1 MSKKLIWILVGVA
14 LLIVV
19 LAVAQKSG
27 AFGKDEGTRVTA
39 EKVQKRTI
47 IETVT
52 ASGKVYPEIEVK
64 VSPDISGEIVDLN
77 VAEGD
82 SVKKGQVLAKIYADI
97 YATQR
102 DQASAG
108 VSQQQAVVSNSTAQ
122 LDALKAAQDLSE
134 KTYNRQKQ
142 LASDKVI
149 SKSEFETA
157 ESQYLTAKANYNAAV
172 QGIRGGQAGVLNAQA
187 NLTKANKDLS
197 RTIITAPMDGVISL
211 LSVKKGERVAGN
223 SFNVG
228 TEMMRVADM
237 SKIEVRVDVGE
248 NDIPKVHLGDSSL
261 IEVDAYNKR
270 KFKGI
275 VTQIASSNKGAASQL
290 STTTSSDVTNY
301 EVRIR
306 LLPESYKDLLDPA
319 HPKSF
324 PFRPGMS
331 ASADI
336 QTRRHEN
343 KLSVPINAVTTREKG
358 TDKIAPNNKD
368 NTPAQGNGPSNQDNG
383 NNPDQKAAITD
394 LDEVVFVL
402 GADKKVKKVV
412 VKTDIQ
418 DINNIEITDGLKEG
432 DMVITGPYGTI
443 SKILKEGM
451 VVNVVDKDRL
461 FEAKK

>member
-1 MSKKLIWILVGVA
+1 MSKKLIWILVSVV
-14 LLIVV
+14 LLIVLLV
-19 LAVAQKSG
+19 VAQKSG
-27 AFGKDEGTRVTA
+27 AFGKDEGTKVTA

-64 VSPDISGEIVDLN
+64 VSPDISGEITELTV
-77 VAEGD
+77 VEGD
-82 SVKKGQVLAKIYADI
+82 SVRKGQVLARIYADI

-108 VSQQQAVVSNSTAQ
+108 VTQQQAVVSNSTAQ

-142 LASDKVI
+142 LADAKVI

-157 ESQYLTAKANYNAAV
+157 ESNYLTAKANYNAAV

-197 RTIITAPMDGVISL
+197 RTIITSPMDGVISL

-237 SKIEVRVDVGE
+237 SKIEIRVDVGE
-248 NDIPKVHLGDSSL
+248 NDIPKVHLGDSAV

-275 VTQIASSNKGAASQL
+275 VTQIASSNKGAATQSVTAT
-290 STTTSSDVTNY
+290 STDVTNY

-306 LLPESYKDLLDPA
+306 ILPDSYKDLLDPSK
-319 HPKSF
+319 PKSF

-336 QTRRHEN
+336 QTRRHED

-358 TDKIAPNNKD
+358 TDKVVSANKD
-368 NTPAQGNGPSNQDNG
+368 ANNNGGAPADAN
-383 NNPDQKAAITD
+383 NNPDQKAAASTD

-402 GADKKVKKVV
+402 QPDKKVKKVV

-418 DINNIEITDGLKEG
+418 DINNIEITSGLKEG

-443 SKILKEGM
+443 SKILKDGDI
-451 VVNVVDKDRL
+451 VNVVDKDKL
-461 FEAKK
+461 FDTKK

>member
-1 MSKKLIWILVGVA
+1 MSKKLIWILVS
-14 LLIVV
+14 VV
-19 LAVAQKSG
+19 LLVVLLVVAQKSG
-27 AFGKDEGTRVTA
+27 VFGKDEGTKVTA

-64 VSPDISGEIVDLN
+64 VSPDISGEIVDLT
-77 VAEGD
+77 VQEGD
-82 SVKKGQVLAKIYADI
+82 SVRKGQVLARIYADI

-102 DQASAG
+102 DQASAS
-108 VSQQQAVVSNSTAQ
+108 VSQQEAVVSNSTAQ
-122 LDALKAAQDLSE
+122 LDALKASLDLAE

-142 LASDKVI
+142 LANDKVI
-149 SKSEFETA
+149 SKSEFEQA
-157 ESQYLTAKANYNAAV
+157 ESSYLTAKANYNAAV
-172 QGIRGGQAGVLNAQA
+172 QGIKGGRAGVQNAQA

-197 RTIITAPMDGVISL
+197 RTIITSPMDGVISL

-248 NDIPKVHLGDSSL
+248 NDIPKVHLGDSAV

-270 KFKGI
+270 KFMGI
-275 VTQIASSNKGAASQL
+275 VTQIASSNKGAATQSL
-290 STTTSSDVTNY
+290 ASTSTDVTNY

-306 LLPESYKDLLDPA
+306 LLPDSYKDLIDPTR
-319 HPKSF
+319 PKSF

-336 QTRRHEN
+336 QTKRHEN
-343 KLSVPINAVTTREKG
+343 VWSVPINAVTTREKG
-358 TDKIAPNNKD
+358 TDKVAAVKD
-368 NTPAQGNGPSNQDNG
+368 PGTNATADQN
-383 NNPDQKAAITD
+383 NNPDQKVTAVAD

-402 GADKKVKKVV
+402 QPDKKVKKTV

-418 DINNIEITDGLKEG
+418 DINNIEITSGLKDG

-443 SKILKEGM
+443 SKILKDGA
-451 VVNVVDKDRL
+451 VVNVVDKDKL
-461 FEAKK
+461 FETKN

>member
-1 MSKKLIWILVGVA
+1 MSKKLIWILVSIA
-14 LLIVV
+14 LLVVV
-19 LAVAQKSG
+19 LVVAQKNG
-27 AFGKDEGTRVTA
+27 AFGKDEGTKVTA

-64 VSPDISGEIVDLN
+64 VSPDISGEITELN
-77 VAEGD
+77 VVEGD
-82 SVKKGQVLAKIYADI
+82 SVRRGQVLARIYADI

-102 DQASAG
+102 DQAAAG
-108 VSQQQAVVSNSTAQ
+108 VNQQQAVVSNSTAQ
-122 LDALKAAQDLSE
+122 LDALKSSMDLAE

-142 LASDKVI
+142 LVADKVI

-157 ESQYLTAKANYNAAV
+157 ESAYLTARANYNAAL
-172 QGIRGGQAGVLNAQA
+172 QGIRGGQAGVQNAQA
-187 NLTKANKDLS
+187 NLTKANKDLG
-197 RTIITAPMDGVISL
+197 RTVITAPMDGVISL

-237 SKIEVRVDVGE
+237 SKIEIRVDVGE
-248 NDIPKVHLGDSSL
+248 NDIPKVHLGDSAV

-275 VTQIASSNKGAASQL
+275 VTQIASSNKGAAAQSV
-290 STTTSSDVTNY
+290 STTSTDVTNY

-306 LLPESYKDLLDPA
+306 ILPDSYKDLLDPA
-319 HPKSF
+319 KPKSF

-336 QTRRHEN
+336 QTKRHEDRW
-343 KLSVPINAVTTREKG
+343 SVPINSVTTREKG
-358 TDKIAPNNKD
+358 SDKVVAGKDATANANAPADPNV
-368 NTPAQGNGPSNQDNG
+368 
-383 NNPDQKAAITD
+383 NPDQKAATTD
-394 LDEVVFVL
+394 LDEIVFVL
-402 GADKKVKKVV
+402 QPDKKVKKVV

-418 DINNIEITDGLKEG
+418 DINNIEITSGLKEG
-432 DMVITGPYGTI
+432 DMVITGPYGTV
-443 SKILKEGM
+443 SKILKDGM
-451 VVNVVDKDRL
+451 VVNVVDKDKL
-461 FEAKK
+461 FDTKK